1 MGVWCD
7 SLRNQLNEETGAVKF
22 ARSKVAWLYALQYRN
37 QFAMVLFSP

>member
-22 ARSKVAWLYALQYRN
+22 VSSWMAWLYVLLYRN
-37 QFAMVLFSP
+37 QIAMILFCP